1 MLGFMDTVLAEN
13 FNLADNP
20 ATTALRCLVIAE
32 TSILQTL
39 MGQFL
44 LVFYAEPAISSNIIN
59 LKLVSLRIIRGPF

>member
-32 TSILQTL
+32 TSIHIADT
-39 MGQFL
+39 
-44 LVFYAEPAISSNIIN
+44 YEAIFARVLCRTCDFKQYNKFEVGFIEN
-59 LKLVSLRIIRGPF
+59 Y